1 MDLNKIIEYIYK
13 KINKRKKIMEDQA
26 KEKAIKEANEL
37 WENQLKNDF
46 SNHINKCLMETLN
59 SLNKELNN
67 FDESMKN
74 HIQTLDKDFEKKFEA
89 QISQIKEQC
98 NNNHN

>member
-1 MDLNKIIEYIYK
+1 
-13 KINKRKKIMEDQA
+13 MEDQA